1 MNSIEI
7 LNAFLTIIKK
17 EVIRFTRIW
26 LQTLVSPA
34 IMIALYFVT
43 IGVIIGSRIG
53 EMGGFSFLQWMVP
66 GMVMMSVINN
76 AYSNVLS
83 SFFNVKF
90 QKSIEELLVTP
101 VPNYI
106 ILSGWVFGGMTRGI
120 MVAVLVA
127 LVSLPFADL
136 RIENWPL
143 TILVILLTS
152 ILFSIAGFLNALF
165 AESFDDV
172 SIVPTFILT
181 PLSYLGGIFYSV
193 DMLPE
198 FWRNVSLGNP
208 ILYMVNALRHGVLGS
223 SDLASMNMT
232 VNFALL
238 MIVSFI
244 VVLFIIALWL
254 LNRGKGIRT

>member
-26 LQTLVSPA
+26 LQTLISPA

-106 ILSGWVFGGMTRGI
+106 ILSGWVFGGMARGI

-181 PLSYLGGIFYSV
+181 PLSYLGGIFYSI

-223 SDLASMNMT
+223 SDLVSMNMT

-238 MIVSFI
+238 MIISFI

>member
-1 MNSIEI
+1 MNAVEI
-7 LNAFLTIIKK
+7 FNAFLTIIRK
-17 EVIRFTRIW
+17 EVTRFTRIW

-34 IMIALYFVT
+34 IMIALYFVN

-53 EMGGFSFLQWMVP
+53 EMGGFNFLQWMVP

-106 ILSGWVFGGMTRGI
+106 ILSGWIFGGMTRGI
-120 MVAVLVA
+120 MVSVLVII
-127 LVSLPFADL
+127 VSLPFADL
-136 RIENWPL
+136 TVQNVPL
-143 TILVILLTS
+143 AIFVILLTS
-152 ILFSIAGFLNALF
+152 MLFSIAGFINALF

-181 PLSYLGGIFYSV
+181 PLSYLGGIFYSI
-193 DMLPE
+193 DLLPE
-198 FWRNVSLGNP
+198 FWRTVSLGNP
-208 ILYMVNALRHGVLGS
+208 ILYMVNALRHAVLGS
-223 SDLASMNMT
+223 SDLVSMNMS

-238 MIVSFI
+238 MIVCFI
-244 VVLFIIALWL
+244 MVLFFFALWL

>member
-181 PLSYLGGIFYSV
+181 PLSYLGGIFYSI

-198 FWRNVSLGNP
+198 FWRNISLGNP

>member
-1 MNSIEI
+1 MNAVEI
-7 LNAFLTIIKK
+7 LNAFLTIIRK
-17 EVIRFTRIW
+17 EVTRFTRIW

-53 EMGGFSFLQWMVP
+53 EMGGFNFLQWMVP

-106 ILSGWVFGGMTRGI
+106 ILSGWIFGGMTRGI
-120 MVAVLVA
+120 MVSVLVII
-127 LVSLPFADL
+127 VSLPFANL
-136 RIENWPL
+136 TVQNVPL
-143 TILVILLTS
+143 AIFVILLTS
-152 ILFSIAGFLNALF
+152 MLFSIAGFINALF

-181 PLSYLGGIFYSV
+181 PLSYLGGIFYSI
-193 DMLPE
+193 DLLPE
-198 FWRNVSLGNP
+198 FWRTVSLGNP
-208 ILYMVNALRHGVLGS
+208 ILYMVNALRHAVLGS
-223 SDLASMNMT
+223 SDLVTMNMS

-238 MIVSFI
+238 MIVCFI
-244 VVLFIIALWL
+244 VVLFFFALWL

>member
-1 MNSIEI
+1 MNAVEI
-7 LNAFLTIIKK
+7 FNAFLTIIRK
-17 EVIRFTRIW
+17 EVTRFTRIW

-106 ILSGWVFGGMTRGI
+106 ILAGWIFGGMTRGI
-120 MVAVLVA
+120 MVSVLVII
-127 LVSLPFADL
+127 VSLPFVDL
-136 RIENWPL
+136 TVQNGPL
-143 TILVILLTS
+143 AIFVIILTS
-152 ILFSIAGFLNALF
+152 MLFSIAGFINALF

-181 PLSYLGGIFYSV
+181 PLSYLGGIFYSI
-193 DMLPE
+193 DLLPE
-198 FWRNVSLGNP
+198 FWRTVSLGNP
-208 ILYMVNALRHGVLGS
+208 ILYMVNALRHAVLGS
-223 SDLASMNMT
+223 SDLVSMNMS

-238 MIVSFI
+238 MIVCFI
-244 VVLFIIALWL
+244 VVLFFFALWL

>member
-1 MNSIEI
+1 MNAVEI
-7 LNAFLTIIKK
+7 FNAFLTIIRK
-17 EVIRFTRIW
+17 EVTRFTRIW

-53 EMGGFSFLQWMVP
+53 EMGGFNFLQWMVP

-106 ILSGWVFGGMTRGI
+106 ILSGWIFGGMTRGI
-120 MVAVLVA
+120 MVSVLVII
-127 LVSLPFADL
+127 VSLPFANL
-136 RIENWPL
+136 TVQNVPL
-143 TILVILLTS
+143 AIFVILLTS
-152 ILFSIAGFLNALF
+152 MLFSIAGFINALF

-181 PLSYLGGIFYSV
+181 PLSYLGGIFYSI
-193 DMLPE
+193 DLLPE
-198 FWRNVSLGNP
+198 FWRTVSLGNP
-208 ILYMVNALRHGVLGS
+208 ILYMVNALRHAVLGS
-223 SDLASMNMT
+223 SDLVTMNMS

-238 MIVSFI
+238 MIVCFI
-244 VVLFIIALWL
+244 VVLFFFALWL

>member
-1 MNSIEI
+1 VSTTEI
-7 LNAFLTIIKK
+7 LNAFLTIIRK

-66 GMVMMSVINN
+66 GMIMMSVINN

-106 ILSGWVFGGMTRGI
+106 ILGGWIFGGMARGI
-120 MVAVLVA
+120 MVSVLVII
-127 LVSLPFADL
+127 VSLPFVTLDVQ
-136 RIENWPL
+136 NWPL
-143 TILVILLTS
+143 AILVIFLTS
-152 ILFSIAGFLNALF
+152 MLFSIGGFINALF

-181 PLSYLGGIFYSV
+181 PLSYLGGIFYSINL
-193 DMLPE
+193 LPE
-198 FWRNVSLGNP
+198 FWRTVSLGNP
-208 ILYMVNALRHGVLGS
+208 ILYMVNALREAVLGS

-232 VNFALL
+232 IHFALL
-238 MIVSFI
+238 MIVF
-244 VVLFIIALWL
+244 FIIILFFLALWL

>member
-181 PLSYLGGIFYSV
+181 PLSYLGGIFYSI

-232 VNFALL
+232 VNFALM

>member
-1 MNSIEI
+1 MTAVEI
-7 LNAFLTIIKK
+7 LNAFLTIIRK
-17 EVIRFTRIW
+17 EVTRFTRIW

-106 ILSGWVFGGMTRGI
+106 ILAGWIFGGMTRGI
-120 MVAVLVA
+120 MVSVLVII
-127 LVSLPFADL
+127 VSLPFVDL
-136 RIENWPL
+136 TVQNGPL
-143 TILVILLTS
+143 AIFVILLTS
-152 ILFSIAGFLNALF
+152 MLFSIAGFINALF

-181 PLSYLGGIFYSV
+181 PLSYLGGIFYSI
-193 DMLPE
+193 DLLPE
-198 FWRNVSLGNP
+198 FWRTVSLGNP
-208 ILYMVNALRHGVLGS
+208 ILYMVNALRHAVLGS
-223 SDLASMNMT
+223 SDLVSMNMS

-238 MIVSFI
+238 MIVCFI
-244 VVLFIIALWL
+244 VVLFFFALWL

>member
-26 LQTLVSPA
+26 LQTLISPA

-53 EMGGFSFLQWMVP
+53 EMGGYSFLQWMVP

-223 SDLASMNMT
+223 SDLTSMNMT

-244 VVLFIIALWL
+244 VALFIIALWL

>member
-1 MNSIEI
+1 MSTTEI
-7 LNAFLTIIKK
+7 LNAFVTIIRK

-66 GMVMMSVINN
+66 GMIMMSVINN

-106 ILSGWVFGGMTRGI
+106 ILGGWIFGGMARGI
-120 MVAVLVA
+120 MVSVLVII
-127 LVSLPFADL
+127 VSLPFVTLDVQ
-136 RIENWPL
+136 NWPL
-143 TILVILLTS
+143 AILVIFLTS
-152 ILFSIAGFLNALF
+152 MLFSIGGFINALF

-181 PLSYLGGIFYSV
+181 PLSYLGGIFYSINL
-193 DMLPE
+193 LPE
-198 FWRNVSLGNP
+198 FWRTVSLGNP
-208 ILYMVNALRHGVLGS
+208 ILYMVNALREAVLGS

-232 VNFALL
+232 IHFALL
-238 MIVSFI
+238 MIVF
-244 VVLFIIALWL
+244 FIIILFFLALWL

>member
-1 MNSIEI
+1 
-7 LNAFLTIIKK
+7 
-17 EVIRFTRIW
+17 
-26 LQTLVSPA
+26 
-34 IMIALYFVT
+34 VT

-90 QKSIEELLVTP
+90 QRSIEELLVTP

-106 ILSGWVFGGMTRGI
+106 ILGGWIFGGMARGI
-120 MVAVLVA
+120 MVSVLVII
-127 LVSLPFADL
+127 VSLPFVDL
-136 RIENWPL
+136 NVQNWPL
-143 TILVILLTS
+143 AVFVILLTS
-152 ILFSIAGFLNALF
+152 ILFSIGGFINALF

-181 PLSYLGGIFYSV
+181 PLSYLGGIFYSI
-193 DMLPE
+193 DLLPE
-198 FWRNVSLGNP
+198 FWRSVSLGNP
-208 ILYMVNALRHGVLGS
+208 ILYMVNTLRHAVLGS
-223 SDLASMNMT
+223 SDLPLMNMS

-238 MIVSFI
+238 MIICFI
-244 VVLFIIALWL
+244 VVFFFIALWL

>member
-1 MNSIEI
+1 MSTTEI
-7 LNAFLTIIKK
+7 LNAFLTIIRK

-66 GMVMMSVINN
+66 GMIMMSVINN

-106 ILSGWVFGGMTRGI
+106 ILGGWIFGGMARGI
-120 MVAVLVA
+120 MVSVLVVI
-127 LVSLPFADL
+127 VSLPFVTLDVQ
-136 RIENWPL
+136 NWPL
-143 TILVILLTS
+143 AILVIFLTS
-152 ILFSIAGFLNALF
+152 MLFSIGGFINALF

-181 PLSYLGGIFYSV
+181 PLSYLGGIFYSINL
-193 DMLPE
+193 LPE
-198 FWRNVSLGNP
+198 FWRTVSLGNP
-208 ILYMVNALRHGVLGS
+208 ILYMVNALREAVLGS

-232 VNFALL
+232 IHFALL
-238 MIVSFI
+238 MIVF
-244 VVLFIIALWL
+244 FIIILFFLALWL

>member
-1 MNSIEI
+1 MTAVEI
-7 LNAFLTIIKK
+7 LNAFLTIIRK
-17 EVIRFTRIW
+17 EVTRFTRIW

-106 ILSGWVFGGMTRGI
+106 ILAGWIFGGMTRGI
-120 MVAVLVA
+120 MVSVLVII
-127 LVSLPFADL
+127 VSLPFVDL
-136 RIENWPL
+136 TVQNGPL
-143 TILVILLTS
+143 AIFVILLTS
-152 ILFSIAGFLNALF
+152 MLFSIAGFINALF

-181 PLSYLGGIFYSV
+181 PLSYLGGIFYSI
-193 DMLPE
+193 DLLPE
-198 FWRNVSLGNP
+198 FWRTVSLGNP
-208 ILYMVNALRHGVLGS
+208 ILYMVNALRHAVLGS
-223 SDLASMNMT
+223 SDLVSMNMS

-238 MIVSFI
+238 MIICFI
-244 VVLFIIALWL
+244 VVLFFFALWL

>member
-1 MNSIEI
+1 MTAVEI
-7 LNAFLTIIKK
+7 LNAFLTIIRK
-17 EVIRFTRIW
+17 EVTRFTRIW

-106 ILSGWVFGGMTRGI
+106 ILSGWIFGGMTRGI
-120 MVAVLVA
+120 MVSVLVII
-127 LVSLPFADL
+127 VSLPFADL
-136 RIENWPL
+136 TVQNVPL
-143 TILVILLTS
+143 AIFVILLTS
-152 ILFSIAGFLNALF
+152 MLFSIAGFINALF

-181 PLSYLGGIFYSV
+181 PLSYLGGIFYSI
-193 DMLPE
+193 DLLPE
-198 FWRNVSLGNP
+198 FWRTVSLGNP
-208 ILYMVNALRHGVLGS
+208 ILYMVNALRHAVLGS
-223 SDLASMNMT
+223 SDLVSMNMS

-238 MIVSFI
+238 MIVCFI
-244 VVLFIIALWL
+244 VVLFFFALWL

>member
-1 MNSIEI
+1 VSTTEI
-7 LNAFLTIIKK
+7 MNAFLTIIRK

-66 GMVMMSVINN
+66 GMIMMSVINN

-106 ILSGWVFGGMTRGI
+106 ILGGWIFGGMARGI
-120 MVAVLVA
+120 MVSVLVII
-127 LVSLPFADL
+127 VSLPFVTLDVQ
-136 RIENWPL
+136 NWPL
-143 TILVILLTS
+143 AILVIFLTS
-152 ILFSIAGFLNALF
+152 MLFSIGGFINALF

-181 PLSYLGGIFYSV
+181 PLSYLGGIFYSINL
-193 DMLPE
+193 LPE
-198 FWRNVSLGNP
+198 FWRTVSLGNP
-208 ILYMVNALRHGVLGS
+208 ILYMVNALREAVLGS

-232 VNFALL
+232 IHFALL
-238 MIVSFI
+238 MIVF
-244 VVLFIIALWL
+244 FIILLFFLALWL

>member
-1 MNSIEI
+1 MSAVEI
-7 LNAFLTIIKK
+7 LNAFLTIIRK
-17 EVIRFTRIW
+17 EVNRFTRIW

-90 QKSIEELLVTP
+90 QRSIEELLVTP

-106 ILSGWVFGGMTRGI
+106 ILGGWIFGGMARGV
-120 MVAVLVA
+120 MVSVLVII
-127 LVSLPFADL
+127 VSLPFADL
-136 RIENWPL
+136 NVQNWPL
-143 TILVILLTS
+143 AALVILLTS
-152 ILFSIAGFLNALF
+152 MLFSIGGFINALF

-181 PLSYLGGIFYSV
+181 PLSYLGGI
-193 DMLPE
+193 LPE
-198 FWRNVSLGNP
+198 FLRTVSLGNP
-208 ILYMVNALRHGVLGS
+208 ILYMVNTLRHAVLGS
-223 SDLASMNMT
+223 SDLPLMNMS

-238 MIVSFI
+238 MIVCFI
-244 VVLFIIALWL
+244 VVFFFLALWL

>member
-1 MNSIEI
+1 MNAVEI
-7 LNAFLTIIKK
+7 FNAFLTIIRK
-17 EVIRFTRIW
+17 EVTRFTRIW

-53 EMGGFSFLQWMVP
+53 EMGGFNFLQWMVP

-106 ILSGWVFGGMTRGI
+106 ILSGWIFGGMTRGI
-120 MVAVLVA
+120 MVSVLVII
-127 LVSLPFADL
+127 VSLPFADL
-136 RIENWPL
+136 TVQNVPL
-143 TILVILLTS
+143 AIFVILLTS
-152 ILFSIAGFLNALF
+152 MLFSIAGFINALF

-181 PLSYLGGIFYSV
+181 PLSYLGGIFYSI
-193 DMLPE
+193 DLLPE
-198 FWRNVSLGNP
+198 FWRTVSLGNP
-208 ILYMVNALRHGVLGS
+208 ILYMVNALRHAVLGS
-223 SDLASMNMT
+223 SDLVSMNMS

-238 MIVSFI
+238 LIVCFI
-244 VVLFIIALWL
+244 VVLFFFALWL

>member
-1 MNSIEI
+1 MSATEI
-7 LNAFLTIIKK
+7 LNAFLTIIRK

-66 GMVMMSVINN
+66 GMIMMSVINN

-90 QKSIEELLVTP
+90 QKSIEELQVTP

-106 ILSGWVFGGMTRGI
+106 ILGGWIFGGMARGI
-120 MVAVLVA
+120 MVSVLVII
-127 LVSLPFADL
+127 VSLPFVTL
-136 RIENWPL
+136 NVQNWPL
-143 TILVILLTS
+143 AILVIFLTS
-152 ILFSIAGFLNALF
+152 MLFSIGGFINALF

-181 PLSYLGGIFYSV
+181 PLSYLGGIFYSINL
-193 DMLPE
+193 LPE
-198 FWRNVSLGNP
+198 FWRTVSLGNP
-208 ILYMVNALRHGVLGS
+208 ILYMVNALREAVLGS

-232 VNFALL
+232 IHFALL
-238 MIVSFI
+238 MIVF
-244 VVLFIIALWL
+244 FIIILFFLALWL